1 MDRSMQWRAV
11 PFRGAWT
18 LRRRLV
24 VRTRVSH
31 WVSPLQG
38 RSLKRSPSRVR
49 PDNPMLARL
58 RAGEWKCARRSGLR
72 AQSRSAPA
80 CDTRS
85 ARRPQLVGPGR
96 RGRS

>member
-31 WVSPLQG
+31 WVSPLG

-96 RGRS
+96 RRS